1 MTCLMFLKG
10 AEWLL
15 CLTNDSG
22 VMGGKGRS
30 REAGQEAPMAAQA
43 RRNGG
48 LNHHFL
54 EAGEVWI
61 GMYFAGRDKT
71 LLGGLE
77 RLWGWGVAGRTGR
90 TSRRTL
96 VQEEVVISFPVLP
109 SVDPA

>member
-1 MTCLMFLKG
+1 M
-10 AEWLL
+10 
-15 CLTNDSG
+15 
-22 VMGGKGRS
+22 VV
-30 REAGQEAPMAAQA
+30 QA

-48 LNHHFL
+48 LNRRMI

-77 RLWGWGVAGRTGR
+77 QLWGWAWGVAGRTGR

-96 VQEEVVISFPVLP
+96 VQEEVGIFFPVLP